1 MLIVPEE
8 ELLVVEAKVAAQ
20 DRDQLHVGQPALL
33 RMSAFNQRTTPELQ
47 GEVSVIGADL
57 VEDVRSG
64 FQYYPVRM
72 KLMPRE
78 QERLGANVLAPGMP
92 VEVVHSDRLPD
103 SLLVS
108 DEADRGLPG
117 QGFPGR
123 LKSVGQAIAE
133 ISIVTDDN
141 DEVELANE
149 FLSHLLMEDTANYLR
164 RGRAFESLS
173 EGELEAE
180 WLKAFRIVFYRDG
193 NPADIVQLDD
203 VAAEMR
209 LRGMQAPDSYLL
221 SEAEKQLISNVFREE
236 NLGTPHL
243 EKRAEE
249 FLKAKGR
256 PFN

>member
-1 MLIVPEE
+1 MGEKPVP
-8 ELLVVEAKVAAQ
+8 
-20 DRDQLHVGQPALL
+20 PP
-33 RMSAFNQRTTPELQ
+33 SA
-47 GEVSVIGADL
+47 
-57 VEDVRSG
+57 
-64 FQYYPVRM
+64 PVRI
-72 KLMPRE
+72 
-78 QERLGANVLAPGMP
+78 RLATGTLG
-92 VEVVHSDRLPD
+92 
-103 SLLVS
+103 
-108 DEADRGLPG
+108 G
-117 QGFPGR
+117 GFYAF
-123 LKSVGQAIAE
+123 GQAIAE

-221 SEAEKQLISNVFREE
+221 SEAEKQSWSAAHALWFSFNDRH
-236 NLGTPHL
+236 TS
-243 EKRAEE
+243 
-249 FLKAKGR
+249 KGFES
-256 PFN
+256 PSSALSA